1 LSSSVI
7 DFAKRTNAVES
18 GFIAAG
24 VTVSAVA
31 VLQSVFALLT
41 WMIAAPDDARL
52 ERALS
57 RTCGRFVAAIFETLP
72 RIVPRQRFPCSR
84 SHRVMDGRAYFFILR
99 APPSNVVTIAC
110 IYPSWVM

>member
-7 DFAKRTNAVES
+7 DFAKRTNAVKS

-41 WMIAAPDDARL
+41 WMIAGA
-52 ERALS
+52 
-57 RTCGRFVAAIFETLP
+57 
-72 RIVPRQRFPCSR
+72 
-84 SHRVMDGRAYFFILR
+84 
-99 APPSNVVTIAC
+99 
-110 IYPSWVM
+110 

>member
-1 LSSSVI
+1 LGPRLSSPGGTLLDAEEAALSSSVI

-41 WMIAAPDDARL
+41 WMIAGA
-52 ERALS
+52 
-57 RTCGRFVAAIFETLP
+57 
-72 RIVPRQRFPCSR
+72 
-84 SHRVMDGRAYFFILR
+84 
-99 APPSNVVTIAC
+99 
-110 IYPSWVM
+110 

>member
-1 LSSSVI
+1 MSSSVI

-41 WMIAAPDDARL
+41 WMIAGA
-52 ERALS
+52 
-57 RTCGRFVAAIFETLP
+57 
-72 RIVPRQRFPCSR
+72 
-84 SHRVMDGRAYFFILR
+84 
-99 APPSNVVTIAC
+99 
-110 IYPSWVM
+110 